1 MHIKGKQ
8 VQKEEVHG
16 KVLLTMSIIM
26 LYMIPMILQ
35 GVEYLVLYL
44 PPASAAP
51 DKLSYVVRVDGYV
64 CYPTVMIGNL
74 AFINQPVLKIVR
86 QNGFLVAI

>member
-1 MHIKGKQ
+1 
-8 VQKEEVHG
+8 
-16 KVLLTMSIIM
+16 M

-51 DKLSYVVRVDGYV
+51 DKVAHIVTVDRDV
-64 CYPTVMIGNL
+64 CYPTVMIGNFVL
-74 AFINQPVLKIVR
+74 INQPVLKIVR
-86 QNGFLVAI
+86 HNGFLVAV